1 MFIFKKLF
9 KNIGPI
15 TFVIIFIFFSTLQ
28 AKNLEKFNKAEKI
41 ADYFSGILLLHDSQ
55 YEESNKF
62 LQRLDGLELNH
73 INYSSKFLYSL
84 VNSGKFEE
92 AFKFSK
98 KLERR
103 NIDNFESNLVLGVY
117 YLKNG
122 QDKQAQKYLLKIK
135 NSNSVFI
142 LNKFLSDSLLIWS
155 DVDNKDFFESQT
167 KINALDKRFENL
179 KSIETV
185 FLHCFYKSKK
195 ADNQFE
201 KLISNKEVNFS
212 RYNYFYSS
220 YLVETG
226 RVNKAK
232 EVIKSSLELF
242 PRNLL
247 LNQQKIDLNSKR
259 EKIDF
264 NCQNKLHVIA
274 EIFYITANALSSQSI
289 FTFSNFYVNL
299 AKYLN
304 SDFYPFN
311 TLIAE
316 NFYNIDKL
324 HQAKQVYRNLEKKG
338 EAFMWFAAKQ
348 NARILIKEE
357 DKEKAIKDLTK
368 KFLKVKNKNI
378 YTIYEYAD
386 FLKSN
391 EQFLKSIEFY
401 TDIINIIDKTHP
413 IFPEALEGRG
423 VSYERI
429 GEWNK
434 AEKDL
439 LASLEIKPDE
449 PYVINYLA
457 YSWIEQGVN
466 IEKSL
471 KMLERANKL
480 RSNDPYIIDSL
491 GWALFKLNRY
501 KEAKDYLKLAVQL
514 LPADPIVSDHY
525 GDALWK
531 NGEEI
536 QARYYWNYVLNL
548 KETKK
553 ELKDIIKNK
562 LILGL

>member
-1 MFIFKKLF
+1 
-9 KNIGPI
+9 
-15 TFVIIFIFFSTLQ
+15 
-28 AKNLEKFNKAEKI
+28 
-41 ADYFSGILLLHDSQ
+41 
-55 YEESNKF
+55 
-62 LQRLDGLELNH
+62 
-73 INYSSKFLYSL
+73 
-84 VNSGKFEE
+84 
-92 AFKFSK
+92 
-98 KLERR
+98 
-103 NIDNFESNLVLGVY
+103 
-117 YLKNG
+117 
-122 QDKQAQKYLLKIK
+122 
-135 NSNSVFI
+135 
-142 LNKFLSDSLLIWS
+142 
-155 DVDNKDFFESQT
+155 
-167 KINALDKRFENL
+167 
-179 KSIETV
+179 
-185 FLHCFYKSKK
+185 
-195 ADNQFE
+195 
-201 KLISNKEVNFS
+201 
-212 RYNYFYSS
+212 
-220 YLVETG
+220 
-226 RVNKAK
+226 
-232 EVIKSSLELF
+232 
-242 PRNLL
+242 
-247 LNQQKIDLNSKR
+247 
-259 EKIDF
+259 
-264 NCQNKLHVIA
+264 
-274 EIFYITANALSSQSI
+274 
-289 FTFSNFYVNL
+289 
-299 AKYLN
+299 
-304 SDFYPFN
+304 
-311 TLIAE
+311 
-316 NFYNIDKL
+316 
-324 HQAKQVYRNLEKKG
+324 
-338 EAFMWFAAKQ
+338 MWFAAKQ

-357 DKEKAIKDLTK
+357 KKEKSIKDLKK
-368 KFLKVKNKNI
+368 KFLKIKNKNI

-480 RSNDPYIIDSL
+480 KSNDPYIIDSL